1 MNNLN
6 LLLSSSYPSKLI
18 FNGLIIFDVL
28 DRFFFFNFK
37 FFNGV
42 SIILDLKLPFSNSLL
57 KFKNKIYLIL
67 YFLIFEVLFDSK
79 PQIVPVYTKKN
90 TMIPTNTSKTKVGSK
105 IIDADSGL
113 SVSFFRLSASSL
125 SIDFLT
131 LLSIFISKN
140 TYKDLVVLSR
150 FIKLNTKFTKTKK
163 ISSFS
168 LKSATNVFEF
178 LNNFEEF
185 ILSKAQLK
193 LIFNFDTFVG
203 LFLLKALGFNI
214 SFEPFKKLVSDK
226 KFYFL

>member
-1 MNNLN
+1 
-6 LLLSSSYPSKLI
+6 
-18 FNGLIIFDVL
+18 
-28 DRFFFFNFK
+28 
-37 FFNGV
+37 V